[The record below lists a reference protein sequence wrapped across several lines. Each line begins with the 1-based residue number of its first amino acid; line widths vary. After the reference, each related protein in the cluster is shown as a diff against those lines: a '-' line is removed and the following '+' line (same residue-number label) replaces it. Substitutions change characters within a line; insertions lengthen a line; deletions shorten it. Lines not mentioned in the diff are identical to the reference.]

1 MQFDFFALSTTL
13 IDTAKLQLLPESVST
28 YVYLCPFMSTYCFLN
43 AVTQYVVL
51 GGLRLRFVGTME
63 LWNYGGYAGQR
74 TTDNGQRRAIDGE
87 TRFNV

>member
-13 IDTAKLQLLPESVST
+13 IDTAKLLLQPDTVST

-51 GGLRLRFVGTME
+51 GGLRLRFVGQKTKVVRRKE
-63 LWNYGGYAGQR
+63 GGSRLNCRNYG
-74 TTDNGQRRAIDGE
+74 
-87 TRFNV
+87 VP